1 MTCRFR
7 SRTVAIGMKWRIELD
22 EPMQRSQLF
31 SIADLSYWQLEYYS
45 DSVQWNSCEDEIPL
59 SVTFVAKP
67 GKPLEIFAID
77 VRVSHQVH
85 DRVYRLVCDAA
96 VVDADCNLSIG
107 RFWNPQQIEIEMEGV
122 GSIPS
127 RYLDIERSSET
138 FSQRINLKEGKTDL
152 DGMTLYLVDLNH
164 RWTEEFDLY
173 GMEKISTLLVQ
184 ALEPED
190 TEIELDDCT
199 GFEPGQKV
207 FLESECVVLG
217 ERTGNVF
224 SSCTRGACFTKANV
238 HTESSKVFSGNPFLA
253 GRVIQI
259 REGGNIVWSGILVR
273 VEPESATSVA
283 LEAQSLLAMLDTPVN
298 RNRGTAQL
306 ADAVW
311 IDNRFVN
318 GEWQANDR
326 VYANLSMATSE
337 GESYDFDFIPI
348 VIPSGFYDIHESSL
362 GTDRNIVTSLARMLD
377 ENLVGCSVSGGIR
390 NGSVWLSFQAD
401 RPVFQNIHIGL
412 KSTNRA
418 DPYLEN
424 RDDSQIY
431 ESSLLERLGFDKTI
445 EFDIETRTMLE
456 ASDALVDCCGFGK
469 TDYIALLAP
478 FGEDPHSGAASFLQG
493 PGYALI
499 GDELIR
505 YRRRGSQQDVFA
517 STTLARALSDA
528 EVSTVILENG
538 ASFHSGNLV
547 RVENEYIILSD
558 SRLEMGDIAIF
569 QHCTRAAMGS
579 EATAHA
585 LGTDVDK
592 IQLDALYGLE
602 RGLGGKTFFH
612 GIGTQVSETWRG
624 GMNPLDD
631 LQELLDDF
639 ELPESVA
646 ELSCQAEAGRL
657 LSPMTAYDRWA
668 ISDESYFELACDICR
683 SFFVWLA
690 TDTQGKLCLRTIR
703 PLLGHETPEYSFNA
717 GSVMSPPVVSYVEG
731 DTLGSVSMQW
741 GKKGGDK
748 SRLLLR
754 DDSCR
759 NYRLTRA
766 VKESLEYSLDCLS
779 ASEALM
785 HVYRLARKI
794 LFAFSRPRTEIELET
809 TWSVASRLALFD
821 RVTLDFP
828 QLPVGR
834 GKMGIDASTT
844 HWIVSEIEKNL
855 SSRTARIRLLE
866 GITGAGWNFSC
877 VINAYDPTLR
887 QIEIVSTKH
896 LENLEQ
902 IESLIRAGAC
912 LYLVKNSQLE
922 TGTFLR
928 TRKLTVYSV
937 DTSDSFVSLRF
948 EGENFIE
955 TTPGNW
961 SMQDESGNPVV
972 PEFGDILVP
981 SFYDDHAS
989 DATLKQLVFNADEYA
1004 KLGSEDDPAF
1014 LYTI

>member
-7 SRTVAIGMKWRIELD
+7 SRTIAIGMKWRIELD
-22 EPMQRSQLF
+22 ESVPRNQIVSLT
-31 SIADLSYWQLEYYS
+31 DLSHWQLEYYS
-45 DSVQWNSCEDEIPL
+45 DSAQWLSCEDEIPL
-59 SVTFVAKP
+59 SVTFVTKP
-67 GKPLEIFAID
+67 GKPLEIIAID
-77 VRVSHQVH
+77 VRVSHQIH

-96 VVDADCNLSIG
+96 VVDADFNLSVG
-107 RFWNPQQIEIEMEGV
+107 RFWNPHQIEIEVEGV

-127 RYLDIERSSET
+127 RYLDIERSSES
-138 FSQRINLKEGKTDL
+138 FSQRVNLKEGKTDL

-173 GMEKISTLLVQ
+173 GMDRTSTLLVQ
-184 ALEPED
+184 ALGPED
-190 TEIELDDCT
+190 TEIELGDSN
-199 GFEPGQKV
+199 GFETGQKI
-207 FLESECVVLG
+207 FLGSECVVLG
-217 ERTGNVF
+217 DQTGNVF
-224 SSCTRGACFTKANV
+224 SSCTRGACFTKSND
-238 HTESSKVFSGNPFLA
+238 HTESTKVFSGNPFLA

-259 REGGNIVWSGILVR
+259 REGGSIVWSGVLVR

-326 VYANLSMATSE
+326 VYLNLTTE
-337 GESYDFDFIPI
+337 TFGGQTYNFNFIPV

-362 GTDRNIVTSLARMLD
+362 GTDRNIVTSLARGLD
-377 ENLVGCSVSGGIR
+377 ENFSGCSVAGGIR
-390 NGSVWLSFQAD
+390 NGNVWLSFQAD
-401 RPVFQNIHIGL
+401 RPIFQNIHVVL

-418 DPYLEN
+418 DPYRED
-424 RDDSQIY
+424 REDSQIY
-431 ESSLLERLGFDKTI
+431 ESSLLERLGFDREI
-445 EFDIETRTMLE
+445 EFDLDTLTTLE

-478 FGEDPHSGAASFLQG
+478 FAEDPNSGAASFSEG

-499 GDELIR
+499 GEELVR

-517 STTLARALSDA
+517 STTLVRALSDA
-528 EVSTVILENG
+528 GVSTVILEDG
-538 ASFHSGNLV
+538 ASFNSGNLV
-547 RVENEYIILSD
+547 KIENEYIILSN
-558 SRLEMGDIAIF
+558 SRLEMGNIAIF

-579 EATAHA
+579 EATAHVQ
-585 LGTDVDK
+585 GTDVDK
-592 IQLDALYGLE
+592 IHLDALYGLE

-631 LQELLDDF
+631 LQELLDAFD
-639 ELPESVA
+639 LPDSVA
-646 ELSCQAEAGRL
+646 ELSCQTEAGRL
-657 LSPMTAYDRWA
+657 LSPMNAYDRWA
-668 ISDESYFELACDICR
+668 SDDESTFELACDICR
-683 SFFVWLA
+683 GFFVWMA
-690 TDTQGKLCLRTIR
+690 TDAEGKLCLRTVQ
-703 PLLGHETPEYSFNA
+703 PLLRHETPEYSFSA
-717 GSVMSPPVVSYVEG
+717 GSVTSPPVVSYVEG
-731 DTLGSVSMQW
+731 DTIGSVSMQW

-754 DDSCR
+754 DDSNR
-759 NYRLTRA
+759 NNRLTRA
-766 VKESLEYSLDCLS
+766 IKENLEYSLDCLS
-779 ASEALM
+779 PSEALM

-821 RVTLDFP
+821 RITLDFP
-828 QLPVGR
+828 PLPVGR
-834 GKMGIDASTT
+834 GKMGIDPSIT
-844 HWIVSEIEKNL
+844 HWFVSEIEKNL

-877 VINAYDPTLR
+877 VVDSYDPTVR
-887 QIEIVSTKH
+887 EIEIVSTKH

-902 IESLIRAGAC
+902 IGSLIRTGAS
-912 LYLVKNSQLE
+912 LYLVKTSDLE
-922 TGTFLR
+922 SGTFLR

-937 DTSDSFVSLRF
+937 DTSDSLVSLRF
-948 EGENFIE
+948 ESENFTE
-955 TTPGNW
+955 ATMGNW
-961 SMQDESGNPVV
+961 SMQDESGNPVL
-972 PEFGDILVP
+972 PESGDVLVP
-981 SFYDDHAS
+981 SVYDDHAS
-989 DATLKQLVFNADEYA
+989 YATLKQLVFNADEYA